1 MMEACGY
8 GKSAAWLEFFISF
21 GPVVQTNDHVF
32 GAGMNGFGLPADP
45 YSWLVQGGNKS
56 GISTNELKNKW
67 LNQMD
72 QIARGIGL
80 GSLPKNVPD
89 AVKREMLLWRED
101 MSADHPLYEWSGG
114 DNILV
119 IGRDAHVKEYTARL
133 TLPRGKRFIF
143 DYSQDPYVDFD
154 GHEFVKLHGE
164 PQLWPSIKRA
174 MDKLLC
180 REYSWSRK
188 TAPATGALEVIK
200 RIRSVFNGDAV
211 VEPLLAMLTAVL
223 GRDVEDFFEVE
234 AHREATEARVELF
247 SLVDLEVMDD
257 ASKLLWKPGYD
268 NRASQAVKQH
278 FLHSFEPGPAQAMRD
293 QVEAANFPSFLEF
306 FISSMSR
313 TNRVWFERMLS
324 KGVNRHGRKT
334 AQRSLATA
342 FAASEPALRAA

>member
-8 GKSAAWLEFFISF
+8 GKAAAWLEFFISF

-32 GAGMNGFGLPADP
+32 GVGMNAFGLPGDP

-72 QIARGIGL
+72 QINRGMIF
-80 GSLPKNVPD
+80 GSLPRDVQN
-89 AVKREMLLWRED
+89 AIRREMLLWRED
-101 MSADHPLYEWSGG
+101 MAADHPMYEWSGG

-119 IGRDAHVKEYTARL
+119 IGRDSLVKEYGARL
-133 TLPRGKRFIF
+133 ALPRGKRFIF

-164 PQLWPSIKRA
+164 PELWPSVKRA

-188 TAPATGALEVIK
+188 SAPATGALEVIR

-211 VEPLLAMLTAVL
+211 VEPLLRMLSTVL
-223 GRDVEDFFEVE
+223 GRDLEDFLQVE
-234 AHREATEARVELF
+234 ALREATEAKVELF
-247 SLVDLEVMDD
+247 SLTDLEVMDD
-257 ASKLLWKPGYD
+257 PSKLLWKPGYD
-268 NRASQAVKQH
+268 NRATQAVKQH

-293 QVEAANFPSFLEF
+293 QVEAAAFPSFVEF
-306 FISSMSR
+306 FVSSLSR
-313 TNRVWFERMLS
+313 ADRAWFERILS
-324 KGVNRHGRKT
+324 QGVNRHGRKA

-342 FAASEPALRAA
+342 FNRAQPLAA